1 MTGPVT
7 RSPEPPARDPWPVVE
22 LRQYTLHPGGRDVL
36 IELFDRE
43 FVETQEAAGMRVIGQ
58 YRDEDDPDRFVWMRG
73 FRDMA
78 ARRRA
83 LTAFYV
89 EGSAWKAHGRAAGAT
104 MADSKNALLLRPA
117 TTGSGFSLPVG
128 RPGAG
133 ATALPPS
140 RLLATICTLDAPVDE
155 GFLRFFDRRIAPVMA
170 DTGAPPIACY
180 ETEPGENTF
189 PRLPVREGENV
200 FVWFAVFGD
209 GDRLRAH
216 LDRLERSSAWSRVL
230 PELSARLASP
240 LTRLRLAPTARS
252 LLR

>member
-1 MTGPVT
+1 MTSPAP
-7 RSPEPPARDPWPVVE
+7 RSPAPPTRDRWPIVE
-22 LRQYTLHPGGRDVL
+22 LRQYTLHPGERDVL

-73 FRDMA
+73 FRGMA
-78 ARRRA
+78 ARREA

-89 EGSAWKAHGRAAGAT
+89 EGAAWKEHGKAAGAT
-104 MADSKNALLLRPA
+104 MADSDDALLLRPVS
-117 TTGSGFSLPVG
+117 TGSGFALPAG

-133 ATALPPS
+133 ATALPAS
-140 RLLATICTLDAPVDE
+140 RLLATICSLDAPVDE
-155 GFLRFFDRRIAPVMA
+155 GFVRFFDQRIAPVLA
-170 DTGAPPIACY
+170 DTGAPSIARY

-189 PRLPVREGENV
+189 PRLPLREGENI
-200 FVWFAVFGD
+200 FVWFAAFND

-216 LDRLERSSAWSRVL
+216 LDRLERSRAWKQVA
-230 PELSARLASP
+230 PDLSARLSSP